1 VKLKELIDTHLASVA
16 TTHGIDSQDY
26 QQAQR
31 LTQEIWAE
39 AKRLNGLWLDAV
51 DKKASESMRWSH
63 RAKEYKQA
71 SAAENQAYEAAMRH
85 REQALHRLGA
95 MEAT

>member
-1 VKLKELIDTHLASVA
+1 MKLKELIDAHLASVA
-16 TTHGIDSQDY
+16 AAHGIDSTDY

-31 LTQEIWAE
+31 LTQEIWTE

-51 DKKASESMRWSH
+51 DKKTSESMRWSH

-71 SAAENQAYEAAMRH
+71 SALEQQAYEAAATYQ
-85 REQALHRLGA
+85 EQALQRLQVH
-95 MEAT
+95 